1 MAITF
6 SGLATGLDT
15 DKIVKDIMALER
27 APLDRI
33 EARKTSAKQ
42 RLDAYGQFKDKLDA
56 LKTAVGN
63 MSLTSQLR
71 STKATISGEASFSAT
86 STSGMTGS
94 YNVSVAQLSQV
105 QKTISNGFSSNTD
118 SLLGTGPITV
128 NGTTITITSENN
140 SLAGLAQAVNAQAN
154 TTGVRASIIN
164 SGTGSKPYH
173 LVFTGKDSSTV
184 FKVESALVGFSEQ
197 IVIDNEHPAQKAQK
211 AVAYIDGIAVVSDT
225 NTISTAISG
234 VTLTLNSVDT
244 MTDAG
249 TEETVDETVGGVT
262 VTKTID
268 FWEWA
273 DPPTF
278 ASKKMDVTADTG
290 ALKEKVTTFVSA
302 YNEAMEW
309 ILSGYIEFGGTST
322 VPEVAEG
329 SDEEAILGSVLRGDA
344 TINSLKRQMQN
355 VLTGAINN
363 SGGFKI
369 LSEIGIT
376 SRLDGTLNQNN
387 SKLDKALADNY
398 DNTIYLLSGD
408 DTTDGVMK
416 NFNALL
422 LKVTSTSNGMYALQ
436 KKNYEDSI
444 GRFDYQ
450 IDQMELRLSKREQSF
465 KAQFSAMETLVSSL
479 NAQGDFLTQQMN
491 AIFGNNK

>member
-42 RLDAYGQFKDKLDA
+42 RLDAFAQFKDKLDA

-71 STKATISGEASFSAT
+71 STKATIDGTASFSAT
-86 STSGMTGS
+86 STSGLPGS

-105 QKTISNGFSSNTD
+105 QKTITAGFSSNTD
-118 SLLGTGPITV
+118 SVLGTGSIAI
-128 NGTTITITSENN
+128 NGTTINVSAANN
-140 SLAGLAQAVNAQAN
+140 SLLGLAQAVNAQTN

-164 SGTGSKPYH
+164 SGTGSNPYR
-173 LVFTGKDSSTV
+173 LVFTGKDSATSFTLTSNLLDGASQPINLGQTNV
-184 FKVESALVGFSEQ
+184 QE
-197 IVIDNEHPAQKAQK
+197 AQK

-225 NTISTAISG
+225 NTISSAISG
-234 VTLTLNSVDT
+234 VTLNLNAVDT
-244 MTDAG
+244 KTDNG
-249 TEETVDETVGGVT
+249 TAEVGVN
-262 VTKTID
+262 

-278 ASKKMDVTADTG
+278 VSKKMDITADTG
-290 ALKEKVTTFVSA
+290 ALKEKITTFVSA
-302 YNEAMEW
+302 YNEAIEW
-309 ILSGYIEFGGTST
+309 ILSGYEEFGGTST
-322 VPEVAEG
+322 VPEVPEG
-329 SDEEAILGSVLRGDA
+329 SDEEAILGSVLRGDS
-344 TINSLKRQMQN
+344 TINGLKRQLQN
-355 VLTGAINN
+355 VLTGAVNN
-363 SGGFKI
+363 SGSFKI

-376 SRLDGTLNQNN
+376 TNLNGTLNQNN
-387 SKLDKALADNY
+387 SKLDSALSEKY
-398 DNTIYLLSGD
+398 DDTIYLLSGD
-408 DTTDGVMK
+408 DTTGGVMK

-422 LKVTSTSNGMYALQ
+422 LKVTSSSNGMYALQ

-444 GRFDYQ
+444 SSFDFQ

-491 AIFGNNK
+491 ALFGDK

>member
-33 EARKTSAKQ
+33 EARKTSAKH
-42 RLDAYGQFKDKLDA
+42 RLDAFAQFKEKLDA

-71 STKATISGEASFSAT
+71 STKATIDGAASFSAT
-86 STSGMTGS
+86 STSGTPGS

-105 QKTISNGFSSNTD
+105 KKTITAGFSSNTA
-118 SLLGTGPITV
+118 SVLGTGTLNV
-128 NGTTITITSENN
+128 NGTTINVTAANN
-140 SLAGLAQAVNAQAN
+140 SLVGLAQSVNEVAN
-154 TTGVRASIIN
+154 TTGVKASIIN
-164 SGTGSKPYH
+164 SGSGSNPYR
-173 LVFTGKDSSTV
+173 LVFTGKDSSTN
-184 FKVESALVGFSEQ
+184 FTLSSTLV
-197 IVIDNEHPAQKAQK
+197 NEVPAPISLGLSTVQEAQK

-234 VTLTLNSVDT
+234 VTLTLNAVDT
-244 MTDAG
+244 KTNNG
-249 TEETVDETVGGVT
+249 TPEVG
-262 VTKTID
+262 KN

-273 DPPTF
+273 IPPTF

-302 YNEAMEW
+302 YNETMEW
-309 ILSGYIEFGGTST
+309 ILSGYEEFGGTST

-329 SDEEAILGSVLRGDA
+329 SDEETVLGSVLRGDS
-344 TINSLKRQMQN
+344 TINSLKRQLQN
-355 VLTGAINN
+355 VLTGAIDN
-363 SGGFKI
+363 SGSFKI

-376 SRLDGTLNQNN
+376 TNLNGTLNQNN
-387 SKLDKALADNY
+387 TKLDKALADNY

-408 DTTDGVMK
+408 DTTGGVMK

-422 LKVTSTSNGMYALQ
+422 LKVTSNSSGMYAMQ
-436 KKNYEDSI
+436 KKSYEDSI
-444 GRFDYQ
+444 GRFDFQ

-479 NAQGDFLTQQMN
+479 NAQGSFLTQQMN
-491 AIFGNNK
+491 ALFGEK

>member
-15 DKIVKDIMALER
+15 DNIVKDIMALER

-42 RLDAYGQFKDKLDA
+42 RLDAFAQFKDKLDA

-71 STKATISGEASFSAT
+71 STKATIDGEASFSAT
-86 STSGMTGS
+86 STSGATGS

-105 QKTISNGFSSNTD
+105 KKTITTGFSSNTA
-118 SLLGTGPITV
+118 SVLGTGTLNV
-128 NGTTITITSENN
+128 NGTTINVNAENN
-140 SLAGLAQAVNAQAN
+140 SLVGIAN

-164 SGTGSKPYH
+164 SGSGSNPYR
-173 LVFTGKDSSTV
+173 LVFTGKDSSTDFTLSSTLV
-184 FKVESALVGFSEQ
+184 NESAQPISLGLSTVQE
-197 IVIDNEHPAQKAQK
+197 AQK

-234 VTLTLNSVDT
+234 VTLTLNAVDT
-244 MTDAG
+244 KTNNG
-249 TEETVDETVGGVT
+249 TPEVG
-262 VTKTID
+262 KN
-268 FWEWA
+268 FWEWT

-278 ASKKMDVTADTG
+278 AAKKMDVTADTG

-309 ILSGYIEFGGTST
+309 ILSGYEEFGGTST
-322 VPEVAEG
+322 VPEVPEG
-329 SDEEAILGSVLRGDA
+329 SDEEAILGSVLRGDS
-344 TINSLKRQMQN
+344 TINGLKRQLQN
-355 VLTGAINN
+355 VLTGAIEN
-363 SGGFKI
+363 SGSFRI

-376 SRLDGTLNQNN
+376 TNLNGTLNQNN
-387 SKLDKALADNY
+387 TKLDKALADNY
-398 DNTIYLLSGD
+398 DDTIYLLSGD
-408 DTTDGVMK
+408 DTRGGVMK

-422 LKVTSTSNGMYALQ
+422 LKVTSNSNGMYALQ

-444 GRFDYQ
+444 SSFDYQ

-479 NAQGDFLTQQMN
+479 NAQGDFLTQQMKS
-491 AIFGNNK
+491 IFGDK